1 MPNNIQHPCSVPA
14 HLKGQTQEEFQGG
27 KNKVLE
33 LFNTLDSEAFV
44 KQLIEG
50 ILPREAAKWF
60 ALDCA
65 KFVLP
70 FFEKRYP
77 YDQRVTNCI
86 EVNESFLKGKST
98 LKELSD
104 VAYFALSASAAADL
118 DSYDTADNYDACTAV
133 NAAEAA
139 DAAEA
144 ASDAAEAA
152 SDAANAAASDNA
164 KPDAIFYA
172 IEAAEAAISKDGMQA
187 FIKNWIDNYFNA
199 K

>member
-1 MPNNIQHPCSVPA
+1 MLNDTQLPHSVPTA
-14 HLKGQTQEEFQGG
+14 LQGKTREEFQGG

-139 DAAEA
+139 E
-144 ASDAAEAA
+144 AAEAA

-172 IEAAEAAISKDGMQA
+172 IEAAEAAISKDGMQG
-187 FIKNWIDNYFNA
+187 FVNNWIDNYFNA